1 MSELPSQDLDHI
13 CRNTEHLWEEA
24 RGRRFFF
31 TGGTGFFGVWLL
43 ESFLEANR
51 RFSLDAQA
59 LVLTRDPGKFLA
71 RCPHLGGLS
80 CLGFEKGDVR
90 AFELPQGQFDYVVH
104 AATEASAKQSKEE
117 PLEMLSTILEG
128 TSRTLAFA
136 KNCGARKFLLASSGA
151 VYGPQPPDISHLDE
165 DFKGAPDCL
174 DPASVYAE
182 GKRAAELM
190 CALYSDVFEVKIARC
205 FAFVGP
211 CLPLDAHFAIGN
223 FIRDAMAG
231 GPILVNGDGTPKRS
245 YLYASDL
252 AIWLWT
258 ILFAGASARPY
269 NVGSGNAVS
278 IQELAEVV
286 RSVVRPS
293 AEIKV
298 SRERNPKEPIRQ
310 YVPSVRRV
318 QGELGLQ
325 EHVLLVDAIER
336 TSGWYLSRIEQRR
349 GCRESTTKSLGKNP
363 SF

>member
-59 LVLTRDPGKFLA
+59 LVLTRDPGKFLV
-71 RCPHLGGLS
+71 RCPHLEGISYLR
-80 CLGFEKGDVR
+80 FEKGDVR
-90 AFELPQGQFDYVVH
+90 TFQFPAGQFDYVVH
-104 AATEASAKQSKEE
+104 AATEASAKQSTEQ

-136 KNCGARKFLLASSGA
+136 KRCGARKFLLTSSGA
-151 VYGPQPPDISHLDE
+151 VYGPQPPEISHLNE

-190 CALYSDVFEVKIARC
+190 CALYSNSFEVKIARC

-211 CLPLDAHFAIGN
+211 YLPLDAHFAIGN

-258 ILFAGASARPY
+258 ILFRGKSNRAY
-269 NVGSGNAVS
+269 NVGSENAVS
-278 IQELAEVV
+278 IQELADTV
-286 RSVVRPS
+286 RAVIRPN
-293 AEIKV
+293 AEIKI
-298 SRERNPKEPIRQ
+298 SRPRNPTEPIRQ
-310 YVPSVRRV
+310 YVPSVRRA
-318 QGELGLQ
+318 QGELGVQ
-325 EHVLLVDAIER
+325 EHMSLENAIQR
-336 TSGWYLSRIEQRR
+336 TFSWYIGRIKDGDGARISRMQV
-349 GCRESTTKSLGKNP
+349 
-363 SF
+363 